1 MYYMLIGAAALSM
14 VCGPVIL
21 RWIRSRRLKR
31 QLSLFQY
38 VCVKPISTTA
48 ARLKLNAA
56 PQFEENAQ
64 SKRCRKLDSIE
75 DNNTLTD

>member
-14 VCGPVIL
+14 VCGPVVL

-38 VCVKPISTTA
+38 VCVRPISTTA
-48 ARLKLNAA
+48 AKHKLTAA
-56 PQFEENAQ
+56 PQFDHNA
-64 SKRCRKLDSIE
+64 SGRKGLRRP
-75 DNNTLTD
+75 